1 MTCSVPGRGPP
12 YKLTL
17 CPNALADP
25 KTLQKWVEVTARRPG
40 GGGEGGAV
48 EVLTTTPPDPSAPAW
63 CPHHSRPTLS
73 PARILKEA
81 MTWSAVSV
89 SAVSRDIKSMKAWNV
104 TTPRRLGSTML
115 MMRANSASPWR
126 EEPIPGLSS
135 SQPRSPLSMDLKPLW
150 ARSSLRLLERAKQ
163 TPDLT
168 WVVLRA

>member
-1 MTCSVPGRGPP
+1 MAVRGPMGRWKKGQWRCSRSP
-12 YKLTL
+12 
-17 CPNALADP
+17 
-25 KTLQKWVEVTARRPG
+25 LQISVQPVPA
-40 GGGEGGAV
+40 
-48 EVLTTTPPDPSAPAW
+48 TPTR

-126 EEPIPGLSS
+126 KEPTPALSA
-135 SQPRSPLSMDLKPLW
+135 SQPRPLGISYPV
-150 ARSSLRLLERAKQ
+150 SLSAMAAGNLSHGAEAPGGSEEAEAVRAA
-163 TPDLT
+163 PDLT
-168 WVVLRA
+168 WVVLRV